1 MLHFVA
7 SYKYKKKRGG
17 GRKKSEG
24 NIKARFLW
32 GGKCRMENSS

>member
-17 GRKKSEG
+17 GKKEERREYKSAVFMG
-24 NIKARFLW
+24 WKV
-32 GGKCRMENSS
+32 